1 MMTVGIWPTHIDMD
15 IADLLVPSYVRQVCV
30 GRCRFAVFQ
39 YGCSTAAGF
48 LHQTVMRHKHVIG
61 FLLHK
66 DFALSLSQLT
76 LVQHFVL

>member
-1 MMTVGIWPTHIDMD
+1 MSGGAALSRATVSATTIGAAFCIG
-15 IADLLVPSYVRQVCV
+15 L
-30 GRCRFAVFQ
+30 CR
-39 YGCSTAAGF
+39 TAAGF

-61 FLLHK
+61 FLFHK